1 MSQRPYVI
9 VNVAQSLNGFIS
21 GKDGRKVII
30 SSPEDMVRVHELRSE
45 VEAILIGS
53 GTVIAD
59 DPRLIVD
66 QNVVLKEKFPLRVIL
81 DRSLRTRIGS
91 RVYDSSAK
99 TVIYTAK
106 AREDDRKCEIRTRDE
121 KGLKLQN
128 ILSELH
134 DEGIRK
140 MLVEGGRSIITSFI
154 EERYIDEFY
163 IYIGDII
170 IEEGGLELFS
180 PGFEIRNVI
189 KSAESFGKGVLISL
203 DPYHLQRLWKTQV
216 KDS

>member
-1 MSQRPYVI
+1 MTKRPYVI

-21 GKDGRKVII
+21 GKDGRRVII

-59 DPRLIVD
+59 DPRLLVD
-66 QNVVLKEKFPLRVIL
+66 QNVVKKERSPLRVIL
-81 DRSLRTRIGS
+81 DRNLRTRIGS
-91 RVYDSSAK
+91 RVYDSAAR

-106 AREDDRKCEIRTRDE
+106 VREDNRGCEIRTRDA
-121 KGLKLQN
+121 KGLQLQN
-128 ILSELH
+128 ILSELQE
-134 DEGIRK
+134 EGISK
-140 MLVEGGRSIITSFI
+140 LLVEGGRSIITRFI
-154 EERYIDEFY
+154 EERFIDEFY
-163 IYIGDII
+163 LYIGDII
-170 IEEGGLELFS
+170 IEEGGLQLFS

-189 KSAESFGKGVLISL
+189 KSAEPFGKGVLISL

>member
-1 MSQRPYVI
+1 MAKRPYVI

-21 GKDGRKVII
+21 GRDGRRVII
-30 SSPEDMVRVHELRSE
+30 SSPEDMIRVHELRSE

-59 DPRLIVD
+59 DPRLLVD
-66 QNVVLKEKFPLRVIL
+66 QNVVRKEKSPLRVIL
-81 DRSLRTRIGS
+81 DRSLRTGVGS
-91 RVYDSSAK
+91 RVYDSAAR

-106 AREDDRKCEIRTRDE
+106 VREDDRQCEIRTRDA
-121 KGLKLQN
+121 KGLQLQN
-128 ILSELH
+128 ILSELQE
-134 DEGIRK
+134 EGISK
-140 MLVEGGRSIITSFI
+140 LLVEGGRSIITRFI
-154 EERYIDEFY
+154 EERFIDEFHV
-163 IYIGDII
+163 YIGDII
-170 IEEGGLELFS
+170 IEEGGLQLFS

-189 KSAESFGKGVLISL
+189 KSAAPFGKGVLISL